1 MAAKMPTVMP
11 SQHTFSMV
19 PKATIERS
27 VFDRSHGYKTTFNAG
42 YLVPFYVD
50 EVLPGDTFSL
60 AAHILCRL
68 STPLRPVMD
77 NLFVETFFFFVPNR
91 LLWSNFVKFMGEQ
104 EPNTFTVYTIPQMT
118 VPVGGYSVGCLQ
130 DYMGIPT
137 GITAA
142 GGSWTHTC
150 LPTRA
155 YYLIYNQWFR
165 DENLVPSVNQ
175 IGSAGVLSL
184 GDGPDVAGA
193 GGCPLMKRGK
203 RHDYFT
209 SCLPWTQKSSGD
221 VSVPIGG
228 TAPVYVA
235 TGTAIAFRDAV
246 GTGATPRL
254 LNNVGAS
261 NIQTA
266 GAGGTTAAVDL
277 SAATANAG
285 TINSLRQAFQIQK
298 FLERDARGGTRY
310 TEKVRAH
317 FGVVSPDAR
326 LQRSEYLGG
335 GSTPMN
341 VTPVHQSTDVQRTD
355 AGAAKAGS
363 TWMGTLAGYGVAFAT
378 QHGFT
383 KSFTEHGWIIGIV
396 NVRADLTYAQ
406 GLERMWSRSTI
417 YDLYWPSFAHLG
429 EQAVLNKEIYLAD
442 NAAQNALPFG
452 YQERYAEYR
461 YKPSR
466 VTGLMRPYVAGS
478 IAIWNLS
485 ENFGALPTLGQTFIE
500 DQTSTILDRILA
512 VSSEPDII
520 MDSYIQLKCARPMP
534 VYGVPGLID
543 HF

>member
-1 MAAKMPTVMP
+1 MALKMPTVMP
-11 SQHTFSMV
+11 SQHNFSMV
-19 PKATIERS
+19 PKVSIERS
-27 VFDRSHGYKTTFNAG
+27 VFDRSHGYKTTFQAG
-42 YLVPFYVD
+42 DLVPFFLD
-50 EVLPGDTFSL
+50 WVLPGDTFSL
-60 AAHILCRL
+60 SAHLLCRL

-77 NLFVETFFFFVPNR
+77 NMFVETFFFFVPYR
-91 LLWSNFVKFMGEQ
+91 LVWDNFVKFMGEQ

-118 VPVGGYSVGCLQ
+118 VPAAGYAVGSLP
-130 DYMGIPT
+130 DYFGIPPSIACT
-137 GITAA
+137 GSTTW
-142 GGSWTHTC
+142 SHSC
-150 LPTRA
+150 LPFRA
-155 YYLIYNQWFR
+155 YNLIYNQWFR
-165 DENLVPSVNQ
+165 DENLIN
-175 IGSAGVLSL
+175 SAVVTKT
-184 GDGPDVAGA
+184 DGPDTFGTNYPVR
-193 GGCPLMKRGK
+193 KRGK

-209 SCLPWTQKSSGD
+209 SCLPWTQKNATGA

-228 TAPVYVA
+228 TAPVYASTGVA
-235 TGTAIAFRDAV
+235 LGLYDGV
-246 GTGATPRL
+246 PVSGATLRL

-266 GAGGTTAAVDL
+266 GAGGSALNVDL
-277 SAATANAG
+277 SATTANGG

-298 FLERDARGGTRY
+298 FLEKDARGGTRY

-326 LQRSEYLGG
+326 LQRAEYLGG

-341 VTPVHQSTDVQRTD
+341 VTPVHQATDVQRTD

-363 TWMGTLAGYGVAFAT
+363 TWMGTLAGFGAAFGSG
-378 QHGFT
+378 HGFT
-383 KSFTEHGWIIGIV
+383 KSFTEHGVVIGLV

-406 GLERMWSRSTI
+406 GIERQWNASTI
-417 YDLYWPSFAHLG
+417 YDLPWPSFMHLG

-442 NAAQNALPFG
+442 NLAQNNAVFG

-466 VTGLMRPYVAGS
+466 VTGLMRPYVAGTV
-478 IAIWNLS
+478 AIWNLS
-485 ENFGALPTLGQTFIE
+485 ENFGALPTLGPTFIE

-520 MDSYIQLKCARPMP
+520 MDSYIQFRCARPMP
-534 VYGVPGLID
+534 VYAVPGLVD

>member
-11 SQHTFSMV
+11 SQHNFSMV

-27 VFDRSHGYKTTFNAG
+27 VFDRSHGYKTAFNAG
-42 YLVPFYVD
+42 YLIPFYVD

-60 AAHILCRL
+60 SAHILCRL

-77 NLFVETFFFFVPNR
+77 NMFVETFFFFVPYR
-91 LLWSNFVKFMGEQ
+91 LIWDNFVKFMGEQ
-104 EPNTFTVYTIPQMT
+104 EPSTFTVYTVPQCT
-118 VPVGGYSVGCLQ
+118 VPAAGYSVGRLL
-130 DYMGIPT
+130 DYMGIPPS
-137 GITAA
+137 IPCA
-142 GGSWTHTC
+142 GSTTWTHSA
-150 LPTRA
+150 LPVRA
-155 YYLIYNQWFR
+155 YYLIWNQWFR
-165 DENLVPSVNQ
+165 DENLVPSVTV
-175 IGSAGVLSL
+175 SK
-184 GDGPDVAGA
+184 GDGPDNWGDAIQF
-193 GGCPLMKRGK
+193 KRGK

-209 SCLPWTQKSSGD
+209 SCLPWTQKSSGS
-221 VSVPIGG
+221 VAVPIGG
-228 TAPVYVA
+228 SAPAFVT
-235 TGTAIAFRDAV
+235 TGTAIGIYDA
-246 GTGATPRL
+246 TPTSGATLRL
-254 LNNVGAS
+254 MNNVGAS

-266 GAGGTTAAVDL
+266 GAGGTALAVDL
-277 SAATANAG
+277 SAATANGG
-285 TINSLRQAFQIQK
+285 TINSLRQAFQIQR

-326 LQRSEYLGG
+326 LQRAEYLGG

-341 VTPVHQSTDVQRTD
+341 VTPVHQANDVQRTD
-355 AGAAKAGS
+355 AGAAKANS
-363 TWMGTLAGYGVAFAT
+363 TWMGTLAGFGVAFAT

-383 KSFTEHGWIIGIV
+383 KSFTEHGVLLGIV

-417 YDLYWPSFAHLG
+417 YDFYWPSFAHLG

-442 NAAQNALPFG
+442 NLAQNNAVFG

-478 IAIWNLS
+478 VAIWNLS

-500 DQTSTILDRILA
+500 DQTSTVLDRVLA